1 MFEETYKM
9 IAAPTE
15 ALFKDK
21 GSRFISLAYPVKS
34 EESAQ
39 AIIAEIKKKYYDAT
53 HHCYAYSIGHI
64 GSPCMRLNDDGEP
77 SGTAARPIY
86 GQILSHDLKNILVI
100 VVRYFG
106 GIKLGVSGLIN
117 AYKEATRAVLDTAKI
132 EEHQIKEVHTVQF
145 DYGLMNT
152 VMLVLKNSAVS
163 IKSNDYQDDMCKITF
178 EAGLVKSR
186 EICLQLEK
194 IYGVKLDY
202 VRTI

>member
-1 MFEETYKM
+1 MFDDTYKM

-34 EESAQ
+34 EEEAKT
-39 AIIAEIKKKYYDAT
+39 IIAEVKKKYYDAT

-86 GQILSHDLKNILVI
+86 GQILSHDLKNILVL

-117 AYKEATRAVLDTAKI
+117 AYKEATREVLATAKI
-132 EEHQIKEVHTVQF
+132 EEHKIKEIHTVEF
-145 DYGLMNT
+145 DYALMNL
-152 VMLVLKNSAVS
+152 VMQVLKNPAVS
-163 IKSNDYQDDMCKITF
+163 IKNNDYQNNLSVITF
-178 EAGLVKSR
+178 EVDLFKKEEVCS
-186 EICLQLEK
+186 QLK
-194 IYGVKLDY
+194 NIYGTKLKY
-202 VRTI
+202 VGTI